1 MDGARMDYEK
11 SGDSPRDF
19 SRQRRRVEKITIN
32 LVPVDL
38 GQIDLLVEEGFY
50 SNRADLI
57 RTAIRNQLALHAQV
71 VQETVTRRALVLGM
85 QHFSRQD
92 LEAVRKAR
100 ERLDIQVLGLASIAA
115 DVSPELARATIGS
128 VAVLGDFTQRLPSR
142 RQSPTVS
149 ANHARP
155 NLPSSLFTGPH
166 HETERRFS
174 MHEAMALLRTRGPA
188 EATAAIQRA
197 LRGEGA
203 RATNHRSD
211 ETVSTPVDAPLY
223 RGKINEIP
231 PRVTEQGRTDVEDRG
246 HFSMHAYS
254 NAAGRRQYRL
264 YVPAGTASTPM
275 PLVVMLHGCT
285 QDADDFAA
293 GTQMNA
299 LAERHRFLVAYPVQP
314 KQANPSKCWNWFRP
328 SDQSRERGE
337 PSLIAGITREI
348 IAMHDVDP
356 TRVYVAGLSAGGAM
370 AAIMISEYP
379 DLYAA
384 AGVHSGLAAR
394 CAHNLPSALAAMKGG
409 THPAEARR
417 AQSRPSAPQRPMI
430 VFHGDADATVHP
442 SNAARIVRGFERQ
455 HDSVDEQRRSE
466 AGRRDCT
473 IVRLVSSSGADAELW
488 TIHGA
493 PHAWAGGSVRGSFT
507 DASGP
512 DASGEM
518 LRFFLEHPQRP

>member
-1 MDGARMDYEK
+1 MKLNE
-11 SGDSPRDF
+11 SF
-19 SRQRRRVEKITIN
+19 LN
-32 LVPVDL
+32 
-38 GQIDLLVEEGFY
+38 
-50 SNRADLI
+50 
-57 RTAIRNQLALHAQV
+57 
-71 VQETVTRRALVLGM
+71 
-85 QHFSRQD
+85 
-92 LEAVRKAR
+92 
-100 ERLDIQVLGLASIAA
+100 
-115 DVSPELARATIGS
+115 
-128 VAVLGDFTQRLPSR
+128 
-142 RQSPTVS
+142 
-149 ANHARP
+149 
-155 NLPSSLFTGPH
+155 
-166 HETERRFS
+166 S

-203 RATNHRSD
+203 RAANDVPDAAVSSPAAARRDRTNKYD
-211 ETVSTPVDAPLY
+211 V
-223 RGKINEIP
+223 P
-231 PRVTEQGRTDVEDRG
+231 PRATEQVRTNVEDRG
-246 HFSMHAYS
+246 HFSTHSYS

-299 LAERHRFLVAYPVQP
+299 LAERHGFLVAYPVQP

-328 SDQSRERGE
+328 NDQSRERGE

-348 IAMHDVDP
+348 IATHNVDP
-356 TRVYVAGLSAGGAM
+356 ARVYVAGLSAGGAM

-379 DLYAA
+379 ELYAA

-409 THPAEARR
+409 TQRVEVQR
-417 AQSRPSAPQRPMI
+417 APCDPLAAQRPII
-430 VFHGDADATVHP
+430 VFHGDADATVHL
-442 SNAARIVRGFERQ
+442 SNAARIVSGFERQ
-455 HDSVDEQRRSE
+455 HGGVDEKRRNT

-473 IVRLVSSSGADAELW
+473 VVRLMSRSGVEAELW

-493 PHAWAGGSVRGSFT
+493 PHAWAGGSARGSFT

-518 LRFFLEHPQRP
+518 LRFFLEHPQQP